1 VIQLKFKLWLILSKN
16 FPFLFCFYLKFLRRF
31 YKNEG
36 EFATVNDRIHRGDI
50 VGAKGQPS
58 K

>member
-1 VIQLKFKLWLILSKN
+1 M
-16 FPFLFCFYLKFLRRF
+16 YRF
-31 YKNEG
+31 YQNEQ
-36 EFATVNDRIHRGDI
+36 EFATVNDRIRRGDI